1 MRMTFEPRSVLGL
14 ACAASLLMLS
24 APTANALNIALTNDD
39 GWSSL
44 GVQAL
49 KAALVA
55 AGHQVTLAA
64 PLDEQ
69 SGSSAAINTS
79 GLVIRK
85 ERDNDGAMEF
95 SVSLTGGTE
104 GAEPATSSLVAIDIA
119 RQRTGRLP
127 DLLVSGINN
136 GANIGSFTQISGTVG
151 AAVVAM
157 SSTFNGAVPAIAIS
171 TDSICTQ
178 ATDDCKQRNAAHF
191 TRVAT
196 FVTNLIATLE
206 QKPGPLNKELGL
218 LPKGLGLNIN
228 YPPVDVPAG
237 VKITQQGRTAAIG
250 GGTLTL
256 KIGCFGPCANLPVGG
271 QVPGGITGAVPDE
284 TPEVR
289 NADTTAFKQ
298 GYITIVPIEADYT
311 SNPAA
316 RFSFLLHL
324 LQL

>member
-1 MRMTFEPRSVLGL
+1 MRTTPKPRGVLHL
-14 ACAASLLMLS
+14 ACSAGLLLLF
-24 APTANALNIALTNDD
+24 APSANALNIALTNDD

-44 GVQAL
+44 GVQSI

-85 ERDNDGAMEF
+85 ERDNDGALEF
-95 SVSLTGGTE
+95 SVALTGGTE
-104 GAEPATSSLVAIDIA
+104 GAEPATSSLLAIDIA
-119 RQRTGRLP
+119 RQRNGRLP

-171 TDSICTQ
+171 TDSICSE
-178 ATDDCKQRNAAHF
+178 ATDNCKQRNKDHF
-191 TRVAT
+191 ARVAT
-196 FVTNLIATLE
+196 FVADLIAKLE
-206 QKPGPLNKELGL
+206 QKPGPLQKEIGL
-218 LPKGLGLNIN
+218 LPEGLGLNIN
-228 YPPVDVPAG
+228 YPPVEVPAG
-237 VKITQQGRTAAIG
+237 VRITQQGRTAAIG

-256 KIGCFGPCANLPVGG
+256 NLGCFGPCANLPVGG
-271 QVPGGITGAVPDE
+271 QIPGGIFGAVPDE
-284 TPEVR
+284 TLEVR
-289 NADTTAFKQ
+289 NADTTAFAQ
-298 GYITIVPIEADYT
+298 GYVTIVPIEADYT
-311 SNPAA
+311 SEPAA

-324 LQL
+324 LQR